1 VRKTKIIATLGPS
14 CGEEK
19 TLRTMIEAG
28 MNGARFNFSHGSY
41 SEHLKRLNA
50 LRRASAAS
58 KAFIAL
64 IQDLPGPKIRVG
76 NLSSPVIV
84 RKGDTI
90 TVTAGHPDLSLPS
103 IDTTYPQ
110 MVSELRVGDA
120 IFIDDGT
127 IELRVEKKRDN
138 ELVCRVIEGGKI
150 VSRKGINLPSAP
162 VTVGAFTE
170 EDAKHLEWGIEHGFD
185 YAALSFVRE
194 PEEVCRARAIAKKKK
209 SNIRLIAKIE
219 KPEALSRIDEIIEV
233 SDSIMVARGDLGIEM
248 GAETVPE
255 TQKNIIRKC
264 IERDKLVITATQM
277 LQSMISSPR
286 PTRAEA
292 SDVANA
298 VMDGTDCVMLSGE
311 TAVGQYPA
319 EAVSVMSRII
329 IEAENYILQNE
340 HAMHTH
346 LFSESPISDALCHGA
361 YQTACDI
368 GAKVIGVFT
377 ISGATALLMSKYH
390 PPVTVVGVTTREES
404 LRGMALYRNV
414 YPVRVPK
421 CRYFE
426 DMLRLAEKVILKAGV
441 AKAGDLAV
449 FTAGTP
455 IGTSGTTNSLHIRRL
470 GVTLN

>member
-1 VRKTKIIATLGPS
+1 MRKTKIIATLGPS
-14 CGEEK
+14 CGDEK
-19 TLRTMIEAG
+19 ILRAMVEAG
-28 MNGARFNFSHGSY
+28 MNGARFNFSHGSRF
-41 SEHLKRLNA
+41 EHLRRLRA
-50 LRRASAAS
+50 LRNASSAC
-58 KAFIAL
+58 KVPVAL

-76 NLSSPVIV
+76 NLPSPVTV
-84 RKGDTI
+84 SKGDTI
-90 TVTAGHPDLSLPS
+90 VVTADRGDSSIPS
-103 IDTTYPQ
+103 IGTTYPQ
-110 MVSELRVGDA
+110 MVSELRVGDT
-120 IFIDDGT
+120 IFIDDGA
-127 IELRVEKKRDN
+127 IELRVQKKRDN
-138 ELVCRVIEGGKI
+138 QLLCRVIQGGKI
-150 VSRKGINLPSAP
+150 LSRKGINLPGAP
-162 VTVGAFTE
+162 VTASAFTE
-170 EDAKHLEWGIEHGFD
+170 EDARHLEWAAEQGFD
-185 YAALSFVRE
+185 YAALSFVRG
-194 PEEVCRARAIAKKKK
+194 PEEVCKARALTKKKK

-219 KPEALSRIDEIIEV
+219 KPEALSRIDEILEV

-277 LQSMISSPR
+277 LSSMVSSPR

-311 TAVGQYPA
+311 TAIGQFPV
-319 EAVSVMSRII
+319 ETVSVMSRII
-329 IEAENYILQNE
+329 AEAESYILKNR
-340 HAMHTH
+340 HAMPTH
-346 LFSESPISDALCHGA
+346 LSSEPQISDALCHGA

-377 ISGATALLMSKYH
+377 ISGATALVMSKYH
-390 PPVTVVGVTTREES
+390 PPMTIVGVTTQVES
-404 LRGMALYRNV
+404 LRRMALYRNV
-414 YPVRVPK
+414 YSVRVPR

-441 AKAGDLAV
+441 ARAGDLAV

-470 GVTLN
+470 GASV